1 MAEIQLL
8 NLTLTVAKQ
17 TLITL
22 ISLVLM
28 LVRNLLVRFQFKMLI
43 LIPIPQEILRDQ
55 LLLLGDS
62 FDSKLNVNHSTL
74 NLVNN
79 GDSPTSNA
87 IESNSG
93 IVNFNDSNI
102 YSSSR
107 AHYNFNIFNPDHRR
121 GDQQVNFSNTDLKVN
136 TPTDAN
142 PYKSI

>member
-55 LLLLGDS
+55 LY
-62 FDSKLNVNHSTL
+62 F
-74 NLVNN
+74 
-79 GDSPTSNA
+79 
-87 IESNSG
+87 
-93 IVNFNDSNI
+93 
-102 YSSSR
+102 
-107 AHYNFNIFNPDHRR
+107 
-121 GDQQVNFSNTDLKVN
+121 
-136 TPTDAN
+136 
-142 PYKSI
+142 